1 MVKLILEEAFSNE
14 KVSKTI
20 KIIDLVP
27 KQKYLMPMTASQEI
41 GWFNSQMVI
50 FYFILFW
57 FIKNK
62 KLNIMIVNF
71 GLCKEYK

>member
-50 FYFILFW
+50 FNLI
-57 FIKNK
+57 
-62 KLNIMIVNF
+62 
-71 GLCKEYK
+71 